1 MEVKAN
7 RRYPNYLQIEFTDIG
22 DEPIIYAYPDSL
34 IEKYVSEFNL
44 IKDRYV
50 KIEEVFPNMLKNVKE
65 ACKTQEQITEV
76 EDWFFQDLNALL
88 KPLSY

>member
-34 IEKYVSEFNL
+34 IEKYVS
-44 IKDRYV
+44 
-50 KIEEVFPNMLKNVKE
+50 
-65 ACKTQEQITEV
+65 
-76 EDWFFQDLNALL
+76 
-88 KPLSY
+88 